1 MGIENFS
8 AYRRLSLIL
17 SLGLMGLVAF
27 PAAANEWDYYKSAA
41 GRFSVKVPDAPV
53 LSTRKNDS
61 FIGTI
66 TSHVFTVLHEDHY
79 EKFTVD
85 YSEIP
90 SFAVE
95 FTGADTIIDH
105 AKGALL
111 SQTMSKPTSYV
122 DFKVDGYPGKRL
134 TYDTPPRKGHPAL
147 HGEAVFVMVG
157 HRLYVIDAQLP
168 VADTNDKAKRFMSSI
183 SFEK

>member
-1 MGIENFS
+1 MRIDNSTGRWL
-8 AYRRLSLIL
+8 ALIL
-17 SLGLMGLVAF
+17 ASGVIGIAAF
-27 PAAANEWDYYKSAA
+27 PAVANEWDYYKSAA
-41 GRFSVKVPDAPV
+41 GRFSVKVPETPV
-53 LSTRKNDS
+53 LTTETDSS

-66 TSHVFTVLHEDHY
+66 TSHLYTVLREDHY

-95 FTGADTIIDH
+95 FTGADTIMDH

-122 DFKVDGYPGKRL
+122 DFKVDGFPGKRL
-134 TYDTPPRKGHPAL
+134 TYETPPRKGHPAL

-168 VADTNDKAKRFMSSI
+168 MADKEERANRFLSSVDL
-183 SFEK
+183 SN

>member
-1 MGIENFS
+1 MS
-8 AYRRLSLIL
+8 TDYSPRRWLALSLVSCGVGIAAL
-17 SLGLMGLVAF
+17 
-27 PAAANEWDYYKSAA
+27 PAVANEWDYFKSAA
-41 GRFSVKVPDAPV
+41 GRFSVKVPETPV
-53 LSTRKNDS
+53 ESMRKNDS

-66 TSHVFTVLHEDHY
+66 TSHVFTVLREDNY

-122 DFKVDGYPGKRL
+122 DFTVDGFPGKRL

-168 VADTNDKAKRFMSSI
+168 MADKEERANRFLSSVDL
-183 SFEK
+183 SN

>member
-1 MGIENFS
+1 MRIDNSTGRWL
-8 AYRRLSLIL
+8 ALIL
-17 SLGLMGLVAF
+17 ASCVMGLAAL

-41 GRFSVKVPDAPV
+41 GRFSVRMPETPV
-53 LSTRKNDS
+53 ESMRKNDS

-66 TSHVFTVLHEDHY
+66 TSHVFTVLRKDNY

-111 SQTMSKPTSYV
+111 LQTMSKPTSYV
-122 DFKVDGYPGKRL
+122 DFKVDGFPGKRL
-134 TYDTPPRKGHPAL
+134 TYETPPRKGHPAL

-168 VADTNDKAKRFMSSI
+168 MADKEERAKRFLSSVDL
-183 SFEK
+183 SN